1 MRDESVGEVFPPRVE
16 ELVALHGELVS
27 FGRESDAVGEGWLA
41 KAESRL
47 GLVFS
52 PSYRWFL
59 NKYKGGEICGEEIF
73 SVYGIDFDE
82 VSGGDVVHQHLLDL
96 ERGLTNDHSLVVS
109 RTDLGEVFFFDYDGC
124 VGSEVPV
131 RLLLPSGENVAY
143 ASDFF
148 EFLVKRIASYL

>member
-1 MRDESVGEVFPPRVE
+1 MRNESLGEASSRRVE
-16 ELVALHGELVS
+16 ELVDLHSDFVS
-27 FGRESDAVGEGWLA
+27 FGRESDAVGEDWLA
-41 KAESRL
+41 RAESRL

-73 SVYGIDFDE
+73 SVYGIDFDD

-96 ERGLTNDHSLVVS
+96 ESGLTNDHSLVVS

-124 VGSEVPV
+124 AGSEVPV
-131 RLLLPSGENVAY
+131 RLRLPSGENVAY
-143 ASDFF
+143 AADFF